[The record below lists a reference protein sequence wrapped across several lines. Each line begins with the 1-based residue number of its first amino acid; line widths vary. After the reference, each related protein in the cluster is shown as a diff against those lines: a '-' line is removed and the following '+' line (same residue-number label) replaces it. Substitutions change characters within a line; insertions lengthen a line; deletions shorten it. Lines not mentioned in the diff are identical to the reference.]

1 MDPLLNYL
9 DYDIIINRDGTKLI
23 FVLNYLAP
31 LKVLE
36 VVFEHGS
43 GCVTGLHTASLHVLG
58 DPWWSTAEHTD
69 LLDLFK

>member
-58 DPWWSTAEHTD
+58 DPRRSTAEHTD